1 MAIYHNKSYVPLAQQ
16 LRKEMTPEEKHLWYD
31 FLKRL
36 PFTVKRQHNI
46 DNYIVDFYIPKKKT
60 RAVWGSVSGTRKKL
74 ARRNRNIYE
83 EYLSGLSVNEL
94 AARYYLT
101 DKSIQRIIREI
112 KREIE

>member
-1 MAIYHNKSYVPLAQQ
+1 MGYKKAGDILPAELI
-16 LRKEMTPEEKHLWYD
+16 EMIQEYADGDT
-31 FLKRL
+31 
-36 PFTVKRQHNI
+36 I
-46 DNYIVDFYIPKKKT
+46 YIPKKKT
-60 RAVWGSVSGTRKKL
+60 RAVWGSVSGAKKKL

-83 EYLSGLSVNEL
+83 EYLSGISVNEL